1 MLDVKI
7 GSRVRC
13 ISMQDDP
20 DPVPY
25 GIEGT
30 VMYAND
36 DPQFSQIGV
45 DWDNGRNLAL
55 LPKVDRYSV
64 VTY

>member
-1 MLDVKI
+1 
-7 GSRVRC
+7 
-13 ISMQDDP
+13 MQDDP